1 MKKILIIF
9 LLPVV
14 LLIGAGAGAFFFGLI
29 PGFGSEDNEQL
40 KKELAAKEA
49 AERNIVPKAYKKA
62 SVLSLEYGIDDFVI
76 NLQTERPKPVFLLLT
91 FVLILSGE
99 EAKSKVQLLEPRI
112 RSAANIFLSSLS
124 PEDLDGYDGITM
136 LRQEL
141 WVLVNKV
148 VNDTTS
154 VENVQILKMTVK

>member
-29 PGFGSEDNEQL
+29 PGFGLEDSEQL

-62 SVLSLEYGIDDFVI
+62 SVLSLEYWIDDFVI

-99 EAKSKVQLLEPRI
+99 EAKSKVQLLEPALPIYIEGRFHLI
-112 RSAANIFLSSLS
+112 LLLTFLK
-124 PEDLDGYDGITM
+124 
-136 LRQEL
+136 
-141 WVLVNKV
+141 VNEY
-148 VNDTTS
+148 NTF
-154 VENVQILKMTVK
+154 QILLK